1 MRFGPNLG
9 RRLRISLRPPGP
21 LEPLNFILDTYL
33 RKEVRKGGLVDCE
46 KLCKYIYWKFHL
58 RDVIPKP

>member
-33 RKEVRKGGLVDCE
+33 RKEVPKRRTCRLRKALQIHILEVP
-46 KLCKYIYWKFHL
+46 LA
-58 RDVIPKP
+58 